1 MAKKIRFKI
10 ITFEKLVKI
19 MVWIG
24 IIFLVVGIT
33 ASFPLAHWMKKENN
47 PTIEYVLTD
56 KSRPEPNTDDMVK
69 YLHQKGNNLW
79 KHADKDFRD
88 ESKTAAVKF
97 LKENYPNY
105 FNDNETME
113 TAIFYGNFLYYYSD
127 KDTPENNVGW
137 FTDLAVSKVY
147 TNADTVDSENTQKYL
162 NKIGENL
169 NNID

>member
-33 ASFPLAHWMKKENN
+33 ASFPLAHWMKKEN
-47 PTIEYVLTD
+47 
-56 KSRPEPNTDDMVK
+56 
-69 YLHQKGNNLW
+69 
-79 KHADKDFRD
+79 
-88 ESKTAAVKF
+88 
-97 LKENYPNY
+97 YPNY

-113 TAIFYGNFLYYYSD
+113 TAIFYSNFLYYYSD

-137 FTDLAVSKVY
+137 FTNLAVSKVY

>member
-97 LKENYPNY
+97 LKENQIISM
-105 FNDNETME
+105 TMKQWKQLFFI
-113 TAIFYGNFLYYYSD
+113 AISYIIILIKILLKTMS
-127 KDTPENNVGW
+127 VGLQ
-137 FTDLAVSKVY
+137 TLP
-147 TNADTVDSENTQKYL
+147 
-162 NKIGENL
+162 
-169 NNID
+169 

>member
-113 TAIFYGNFLYYYSD
+113 TAIFYSNFLYYYSD
-127 KDTPENNVGW
+127 KDTPENNVSW
-137 FTDLAVSKVY
+137 FTNLAVSKVY

-162 NKIGENL
+162 NKI
-169 NNID
+169 

>member
-69 YLHQKGNNLW
+69 YLHKKATTFGNTLIKTSEMSQKRL
-79 KHADKDFRD
+79 
-88 ESKTAAVKF
+88 
-97 LKENYPNY
+97 L
-105 FNDNETME
+105 
-113 TAIFYGNFLYYYSD
+113 
-127 KDTPENNVGW
+127 
-137 FTDLAVSKVY
+137 
-147 TNADTVDSENTQKYL
+147 L
-162 NKIGENL
+162 NS
-169 NNID
+169 